1 MLAAFWRIM
10 TSTADSTSGDRS
22 KSLKDIAFPQFPGE
36 DFLAHAA
43 SQYIEQRDARLT
55 ALKLTSVANGGD
67 PPSVKHIIDID
78 LGTFPHLPV
87 GHRD

>member
-1 MLAAFWRIM
+1 M
-10 TSTADSTSGDRS
+10 TSTADSTSSDKS
-22 KSLKDIAFPQFPGE
+22 ISSLKDVAFPQFPGE

-43 SQYIEQRDARLT
+43 SQYVEQRDARLT
-55 ALKLTSVANGGD
+55 ALKLMSVADGGD
-67 PPSVKHIIDID
+67 PPSVKNIIDID